1 MKPACTSQGKHP
13 IYANWQRLLLTPETL
28 AAVLKARPLMNVG
41 IATGRPSGFWAL
53 DVDDPAALELLG
65 AEYGDVPGAPFQTT
79 GSGGWHFLFE
89 MPADFEPTNSAGRLP
104 KGIDVRGTGGQ
115 IVVPPSVSAKGPYVA
130 ARTWPGVQ
138 PNLPWLLDLVRP
150 LPYERSS
157 TPAPRVDPDSPDMLR
172 ASSYAQAVIARE
184 CGELAEE
191 QHTRNSKA
199 FQVACRLHELI
210 NAGWTSYDYAEGRY
224 LEACESASA
233 NRPHPFP
240 QSEAHA
246 VWANA
251 AHRVGDS
258 AAELPPSM
266 LGGER
271 LDFPQAPAGPSTS
284 PTGGGGLLPDL
295 DTLLRSGISLTL
307 SPPGSAPSA
316 ITGPGLNLPPEFW
329 ESRPVLK
336 HIRAAAHARIVSA
349 DVALHTVLARLSA
362 LWPHQ
367 VRLDTGVRSPIAANV
382 FTAVVGPS
390 SAGKTSGV
398 GVSDDIL
405 PRPPWLAG
413 DALADGLPL
422 GTGEG
427 IAEAY
432 MGSRKVAKLDAL
444 GVPVQL
450 KTGEMKTESVR
461 GQVRHNAFMYADEGE
476 ALAKLI
482 ERSGSTIG
490 ETIRR
495 AHMGSTI
502 GQQNGRAETTRIIDK
517 GSYSLGLVIGFQP
530 ETCQLLLADDAA
542 GTPQR
547 FLWCWAL
554 DPSMPDDLPAAPGP
568 LTGVWPVEHE
578 LPAGMT
584 WVIDEPP
591 AADLRQVTYPASIRR
606 ALQVEMIRRNRT
618 GETDGQNGH
627 APVHLAKLSAL
638 LAQLEGRR
646 DVTEDD
652 WSLAGVIWH
661 TSCRVRDHLIAYGRS
676 MAGKARD
683 AQRRVRSEDAADAE
697 ASRLTVL
704 DAAHERAVERV
715 ALQVAR
721 RLQAGAETLTARGL
735 RHLSAS
741 RDRAHVDEAIGRA
754 VERRWIAQTES
765 GAFIAGDVHL

>member
-1 MKPACTSQGKHP
+1 MSQGKHP

-28 AAVLKARPLMNVG
+28 AAVFKVRPQMNVG

-53 DVDDPAALELLG
+53 DVDDTG
-65 AEYGDVPGAPFQTT
+65 AFQQLIDEYGALPPAFQVT
-79 GSGGWHFLFE
+79 GSGGLHYLFA
-89 MPADFEPTNSAGRLP
+89 MPPDFEPTNSAGRLP

-115 IVVPPSVSAKGPYVA
+115 IVAPPSVSAKGAY
-130 ARTWPGVQ
+130 RPGEGYNATPWIPQ
-138 PNLPWLLDLVRP
+138 PWLLDLVRP
-150 LPYERSS
+150 LPYERSG
-157 TPAPRVDPDSPDMLR
+157 TPADQVDLTGPDGLR
-172 ASSYAQAVIARE
+172 AASYAQAVIARE
-184 CGELAEE
+184 CAELAEE
-191 QHTRNSKA
+191 QHGRNTKA
-199 FQVACRLHELI
+199 FTVACRLHELI

-224 LEACESASA
+224 LEACETASS

-240 QSEAHA
+240 QTEAHA

-251 AHRVGDS
+251 AHRVGDR
-258 AAELPPSM
+258 AAELPPSA

-271 LDFPQAPAGPSTS
+271 LDFPQAPAAPSTS
-284 PTGGGGLLPDL
+284 PTGGGGSSPDL
-295 DTLLRSGISLTL
+295 ATLLSSGISLSLTP
-307 SPPGSAPSA
+307 SGTTPAAPAS
-316 ITGPGLNLPPEFW
+316 LNLPSEFW
-329 ESRPVLK
+329 DSRPSLK

-398 GVSDDIL
+398 GVSEDIL
-405 PRPPWLAG
+405 PRPPWLAS
-413 DALADGLPL
+413 DEFADGLPL

-432 MGSRKVAKLDAL
+432 MGSRKVQKLDAL
-444 GVPVQL
+444 GIPVQL
-450 KTGEMKTESVR
+450 KTGEMKTETVR

-476 ALAKLI
+476 ALAKLV
-482 ERSGSTIG
+482 ERNGSTVG
-490 ETIRR
+490 EALRR
-495 AHMGSTI
+495 AWIGSTI
-502 GQQNGRAETTRIIDK
+502 GQQNGRAETTRIVEK
-517 GSYSLGLVIGFQP
+517 GRYSLGLVIGFQP

-554 DPSMPDDLPAAPGP
+554 DASMPNDLPASPGP
-568 LTGVWPVEHE
+568 LADVWPREHV
-578 LPAGMT
+578 LPPEAGT
-584 WVIDEPP
+584 WIIDNPP
-591 AADLRQVTYPASIRR
+591 SADLRAVTYPASVRER
-606 ALQVEMIRRNRT
+606 LRVEMIERT
-618 GETDGQNGH
+618 RSGLTGPAQDGH
-627 APVHLAKLSAL
+627 APAHLAKLSAL

-646 DVTEDD
+646 DVTEED
-652 WSLAGVIWH
+652 WSLAEVIWA
-661 TSCRVRDHLIAYGRS
+661 TSCRVRDHLIEYGRS

-697 ASRLTVL
+697 LSRLSVL
-704 DAAHERAVERV
+704 DAAQEKAVERV

-721 RLQAGAETLTARGL
+721 RLQAGGEALTARGL

-741 RDRAHVDEAIGRA
+741 RDRGYVDDAIMRA
-754 VERRWIAQTES
+754 AERRWITLTGDGTYVS
-765 GAFIAGDVHL
+765 GDVKL